1 MIKVIEKALNIL
13 ELLAGEQDREIS
25 LGEIASTLNMDRG
38 TCSNIRKNRKN
49 ASMDAFAMIAG

>member
-38 TCSNIRKNRKN
+38 TCSNIR
-49 ASMDAFAMIAG
+49 